1 MSPESSFSKVESPL
15 TRPVLDNVPSAERAE
30 GGNRSAVRADSPLFG
45 ELLLKLGIVTPNQI
59 EEALALQALNGQ
71 RLGEALISLGYV
83 TREQIQDA
91 LGEALGLHNPPP
103 QGLTPIQPPLGE
115 LLVGLKYLTVAQLD
129 EALALQRRTGR
140 KLGEILVENGYCTYK
155 QLYEGLGLQGR
166 VGRQEPPA
174 RLEPHEG
181 GHHRVMVVDDS
192 PLACAFVQDGLVSL
206 GYEVVCFQDPYEAL
220 EQVNKV
226 QPAIVLSDLD
236 MPGLDGMEL
245 CRRIKEGPTRALPVI
260 ILTANDNDTE
270 RVKGLRA
277 GADDY
282 VNKSASMDELAARI
296 ESVMRRTGETE
307 RMRKLFARYTSDA
320 VVEEILKSPDSVVL
334 TGENREVT
342 ILFADIR
349 NFTGL
354 ADSLPPEQTVGVLN
368 QVLGG
373 LSDAVLTCGGTL
385 DKFLGDGLMAVY
397 GAPVSREDDPLRA
410 LQSAKMMMAFMVELR
425 ERAEAEWATTR
436 QGRPLT
442 LELGIGINSGV
453 VVAGNIGG
461 AMRAEYTCIGDAVNV
476 AARLCAL
483 AGPGEILVGERTV
496 ALLAGQDSGFEE
508 LPPVRLKGKPHPVPL
523 FRALW

>member
-1 MSPESSFSKVESPL
+1 MAP
-15 TRPVLDNVPSAERAE
+15 AERAD
-30 GGNRSAVRADSPLFG
+30 GGNRPAVRVDSPLFG
-45 ELLLKLGIVTPNQI
+45 ELLLKLGIVTLQQI
-59 EEALALQALNGQ
+59 EEALALQARTGQ

-83 TREQIQDA
+83 TREQLQDA
-91 LGEALGLHNPPP
+91 LGEALGLYQVP
-103 QGLTPIQPPLGE
+103 QGPAPVQPPLGE
-115 LLVGLKYLTVAQLD
+115 VLVGLKYLTVVQLD
-129 EALALQRRTGR
+129 EALAHQRRSGR
-140 KLGEILVENGYCTYK
+140 KLGEILVEHGYCTYK
-155 QLYEGLGLQGR
+155 QLYEGLALQG
-166 VGRQEPPA
+166 VSGRQEPSA
-174 RLEPHEG
+174 RALAPEG
-181 GHHRVMVVDDS
+181 GHRVLVVDDS
-192 PLACAFVQDGLVSL
+192 PLACALVQDGLVSL
-206 GYEVVCFQDPYEAL
+206 GYEVLCFQDPYQAL
-220 EQVNKV
+220 EQVSRM

-245 CRRIKEGPTRALPVI
+245 CRRLKDGPTRAMPVI
-260 ILTANDNDTE
+260 ILTANDSEAE

-320 VVEEILKSPDSVVL
+320 VVEEVLKSPDSVVL
-334 TGENREVT
+334 TGEKREVT

-385 DKFLGDGLMAVY
+385 DKFLGDGLMAVF
-397 GAPVSREDDPLRA
+397 GAPVFRSDDPLRA

-425 ERAEAEWATTR
+425 ERAEAEWAITR

-476 AARLCAL
+476 ASRLCAI

-496 ALLAGQDSGFEE
+496 ALLPGHESGFEE
-508 LPPVRLKGKPHPVPL
+508 LPPARLRGKPQLVPL